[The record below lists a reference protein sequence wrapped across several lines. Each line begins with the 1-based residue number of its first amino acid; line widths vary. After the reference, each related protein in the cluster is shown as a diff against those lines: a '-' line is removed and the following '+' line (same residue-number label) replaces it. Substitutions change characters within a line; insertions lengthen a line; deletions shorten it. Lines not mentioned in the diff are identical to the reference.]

1 MRADPACINPYH
13 VVPHQLCAQ
22 SEAIDLAKVLETNFR
37 FAMGRLVY
45 MYERSND
52 DVRGQISLILSFLRK
67 APFISTVRQH
77 MLTMI
82 DEYVNI
88 KCLTFDLLFTLY
100 FLLLS
105 LLLDQ
110 RQERSPFLPNVRI
123 HHAELLFDARG
134 KPHAVFGCLP

>member
-1 MRADPACINPYH
+1 M
-13 VVPHQLCAQ
+13 
-22 SEAIDLAKVLETNFR
+22 AKVLETNFR

-88 KCLTFDLLFTLY
+88 NCLTFDILFTV
-100 FLLLS
+100 FVLLLS
-105 LLLDQ
+105 LLL
-110 RQERSPFLPNVRI
+110 
-123 HHAELLFDARG
+123 
-134 KPHAVFGCLP
+134 